1 MCLIFESSLPP
12 PLPPPAVAANAINA
26 EAASASEASASTR
39 RIILSPSPV
48 GSRCGFG
55 SAAVLQLPRERRPVQ
70 ARGRRLG
77 RVLRRERGRLRMQ
90 VEPAACAAF
99 AGLVL

>member
-1 MCLIFESSLPP
+1 MWLIFESSLLP
-12 PLPPPAVAANAINA
+12 PLLLPAVAANAIIA
-26 EAASASEASASTR
+26 EAASATALNASRR

-55 SAAVLQLPRERRPVQ
+55 SAAVLHLPPERRPVE

-77 RVLRRERGRLRMQ
+77 RILGRERGRLRVQ
-90 VEPAACAAF
+90 VEPT
-99 AGLVL
+99 AGPALAR